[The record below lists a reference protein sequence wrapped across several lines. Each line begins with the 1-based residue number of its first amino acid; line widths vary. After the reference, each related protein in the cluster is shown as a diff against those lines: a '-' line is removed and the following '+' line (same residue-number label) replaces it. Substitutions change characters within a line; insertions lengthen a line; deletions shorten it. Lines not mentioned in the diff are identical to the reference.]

1 MFSRIVAQAEVLFCT
16 LFAAEFGDHSGRLC
30 GWKPKPVPG
39 RISRFREIERRETGI
54 SRKDTDQARKV
65 PHDVF
70 IRIICEFMAEHE
82 HSENSIENS
91 NPPAPVIENSAAATT
106 ESEETLLE
114 KARGA
119 LSNCNWIVGE
129 CAAQW
134 TDRYARGRGDADFG
148 NMIGLSA
155 DQVYQRRRVWETF
168 HDVREVYP
176 SLKWSHFYVAINWDD
191 ASECLQ
197 WALENQATVA
207 EMRAWRRSIHGEDLT
222 TDPDPLALQ
231 GLDYASVSVREA
243 SQAGGGGREMGDG
256 EDDLPFEPT
265 GSGVGGSGEST
276 PYAPFRKDAR
286 GSAFE
291 QDSGPETK
299 TGTRAP
305 SSTELSPLRIV
316 KRAIGGMKRLQSQL
330 ADLSEEDFQRLPP
343 DVINQLWDTYEELGR
358 ELKRQV

>member
-1 MFSRIVAQAEVLFCT
+1 
-16 LFAAEFGDHSGRLC
+16 
-30 GWKPKPVPG
+30 
-39 RISRFREIERRETGI
+39 
-54 SRKDTDQARKV
+54 
-65 PHDVF
+65 
-70 IRIICEFMAEHE
+70 MAEHE
-82 HSENSIENS
+82 HSEHTIENS
-91 NPPAPVIENSAAATT
+91 TLPTPVNEKSSPDAT

-168 HDVREVYP
+168 HDVRELYP

-197 WALENQATVA
+197 WAMENQATVA

-231 GLDYASVSVREA
+231 GLDYAPVPVREA
-243 SQAGGGGREMGDG
+243 GQPSAGQGTHYADE
-256 EDDLPFEPT
+256 DLPFEPT
-265 GSGVGGSGEST
+265 GSGVGGSAETT

-291 QDSGPETK
+291 QDSGPETG
-299 TGTRAP
+299 TSTRAP

-330 ADLSEEDFQRLPP
+330 ADLSEADFQQLPP

-358 ELKRQV
+358 EIKRQV